1 MKVAVVCGSHELY
14 LDEKALAG
22 QFIIGVDRG
31 AFHLLK
37 RGISPDLA
45 IGDFDSVT
53 PEEYDAVSQAT
64 RELIHLPC
72 EKDET
77 DTEAALNLALQR
89 GASEVTLYGA
99 LGGRIDHTLAN
110 IRLLLQFVKKGLYVQ
125 LVGEKNR
132 LTVLSK
138 GEHHLEATAFKYLS
152 FFALESTVTHLTLKD
167 VKYPL
172 VNYTL
177 AQDDIRCISNETLG
191 ADYQVKFESGYLLM
205 ISSCD

>member
-152 FFALESTVTHLTLKD
+152 SCINSPSGPAWYNPKWAPTNSPFWLTAVLEIYSFPSVFSMECLCTFGVSIT
-167 VKYPL
+167 
-172 VNYTL
+172 
-177 AQDDIRCISNETLG
+177 
-191 ADYQVKFESGYLLM
+191 
-205 ISSCD
+205 

>member
-64 RELIHLPC
+64 RE
-72 EKDET
+72 D
-77 DTEAALNLALQR
+77 
-89 GASEVTLYGA
+89 
-99 LGGRIDHTLAN
+99 
-110 IRLLLQFVKKGLYVQ
+110 
-125 LVGEKNR
+125 
-132 LTVLSK
+132 
-138 GEHHLEATAFKYLS
+138 
-152 FFALESTVTHLTLKD
+152 
-167 VKYPL
+167 
-172 VNYTL
+172 
-177 AQDDIRCISNETLG
+177 
-191 ADYQVKFESGYLLM
+191 
-205 ISSCD
+205 